1 MMTTKAYKHKLSK
14 YIIAVLAL
22 SSLTACDFEKVNTNE
37 FELLPEEG
45 MMDGITIGGPIT
57 AMEKCVFPV
66 GTQADGTL
74 VVNRYQTAYN
84 LAADCWS
91 GYFGQ
96 NNNWGGPN
104 NLNYFLKDGWVA
116 SSYTEAYST
125 VVPLWQD
132 LKGKTETKFPEAF
145 ALAQILKISAW
156 HKATDMFGPIPYKEA
171 GKGLITV
178 PYDSQEEVYK
188 AMFKELSDAV
198 DVLTRYADNGT
209 TSLLPKAD
217 AVYGGDV
224 RKWVVYANSLMLR
237 LAMRV
242 YYADAALSRQYAMQ
256 AINHPYGV
264 MKAKEDE
271 AKMEKGAGLVFKN
284 NFDDLI
290 NQYNE
295 CRMGSS
301 MLAYLGGYQDPR
313 LAKYFHTSSLSQ
325 AMTVGTMGKY
335 MAIPT
340 GHDVNSNETFKN
352 TSRPAISN
360 TTPTYW
366 MRASEVYFLL
376 SEAALHGFPVGQSA
390 EDLYKKGIEMSFEEN
405 GIPTSEVTA
414 YLQSGL
420 QPAAYNMSVANPSV
434 NVSVPAVTQATT
446 EWTGTDEEK
455 LEKIMIQKWIA
466 LFPNGQEAW
475 TEYRRTGYPKLHSAI
490 TNYSNGEVDSEIGI
504 RRMRYPTNRSTSAED
519 IANLES
525 ARQMLRGGQDKA
537 GTRLWWDNK
546 NH

>member
-1 MMTTKAYKHKLSK
+1 MKTKAYK
-14 YIIAVLAL
+14 YIVGVLAL
-22 SSLTACDFEKVNTNE
+22 SLFTACDFQKVNTNE

-45 MMDGITIGGPIT
+45 LMDGISIGGPIT
-57 AMEKCVFPV
+57 AMQKCVFPV
-66 GTQADGTL
+66 GTQADGTS
-74 VVNRYQTAYN
+74 VANRYQTAYN

-116 SSYTEAYST
+116 SSYTESYST

-132 LKGKTETKFPEAF
+132 LKGKTETQFPEVF

-188 AMFKELSDAV
+188 SMFKELSDAIE
-198 DVLTRYADNGT
+198 VLTKYADNGN
-209 TSLLPKAD
+209 SKLLPNAD
-217 AVYGGDV
+217 AVYAGDV
-224 RKWVVYANSLMLR
+224 HKWVVYANSLMLR

-242 YYADAALSRQYAMQ
+242 YYADAALSKKYALQ
-256 AINHPYGV
+256 AVNHSYGV
-264 MKAKEDE
+264 MKTKDDE
-271 AKMEKGAGLVFKN
+271 AKMERGASLEFKN
-284 NFDDLI
+284 NLDVLI

-313 LAKYFHTSSLSQ
+313 LPKYFNTSTVSQ
-325 AMTVGTMGKY
+325 AVTVGTYGKY
-335 MAIPT
+335 SGVPT
-340 GHDVNSNETFKN
+340 GHDVSSNDAFKDS
-352 TSRPAISN
+352 SRPAITS

-376 SEAALHGFPVGQSA
+376 AEAALHGFAVGGTA
-390 EDLYKKGIEMSFEEN
+390 ESLYEKGIEMSFEEN
-405 GIPTSEVTA
+405 GIASSEVA
-414 YLQSGL
+414 DYMSSGL
-420 QPAAYNMSVANPSV
+420 KPSAYSFHLTNPGV
-434 NVSVPAVTQATT
+434 NVDVPAVTEATT
-446 EWTGTDEEK
+446 AWSGTDEEK

-466 LFPNGQEAW
+466 LYPNGQEAW

-490 TNYSNGEVDSEIGI
+490 SNYSNGEVDSEVGI
-504 RRMRYPTNRSTSAED
+504 RRMRFPTNKSTSAED
-519 IANLES
+519 ITNLES
-525 ARQMLRGGQDKA
+525 ARKLLRGGLDKA

>member
-1 MMTTKAYKHKLSK
+1 MKTKAYK
-14 YIIAVLAL
+14 YIVGVLAL
-22 SSLTACDFEKVNTNE
+22 SLFTACDFQKVNTNE

-45 MMDGITIGGPIT
+45 LMDGISIGGPIT
-57 AMEKCVFPV
+57 AMQKCVFPV
-66 GTQADGTL
+66 GTQADGTS
-74 VVNRYQTAYN
+74 VANRYQTAYN

-116 SSYTEAYST
+116 SSYTESYST

-132 LKGKTETKFPEAF
+132 LKGKTETQFPEVF

-188 AMFKELSDAV
+188 SMFKELSDAIE
-198 DVLTRYADNGT
+198 VLTKYADNGN
-209 TSLLPKAD
+209 SKLLPNAD
-217 AVYGGDV
+217 AIYAGDV
-224 RKWVVYANSLMLR
+224 HKWVVYANSLMLR

-242 YYADAALSRQYAMQ
+242 YYADAALSKQYALQ
-256 AINHPYGV
+256 AVNHSYGV
-264 MKAKEDE
+264 MKSKDDE
-271 AKMEKGAGLVFKN
+271 AKMERGASLEFKN
-284 NFDDLI
+284 NLDVLI

-313 LAKYFHTSSLSQ
+313 LPKYFNTSTVSQ
-325 AMTVGTMGKY
+325 AVTVGTYGKY
-335 MAIPT
+335 SGVPT
-340 GHDVNSNETFKN
+340 GHDVSSNDAFKDS
-352 TSRPAISN
+352 SRPAITS

-376 SEAALHGFPVGQSA
+376 AEAALHGFAVGGTA
-390 EDLYKKGIEMSFEEN
+390 ESLYEKGIEMSFEEN
-405 GIPTSEVTA
+405 GIASSEVSD
-414 YLQSGL
+414 YISSGL
-420 QPAAYNMSVANPSV
+420 KPSAYSFHLTNPSV
-434 NVSVPAVTQATT
+434 NVDAPALTQATT

-466 LFPNGQEAW
+466 LYPNGQEAW
-475 TEYRRTGYPKLHSAI
+475 TEYRRTGYPKLHSTI
-490 TNYSNGEVDSEIGI
+490 TNYSNGEVDSEVGI
-504 RRMRYPTNRSTSAED
+504 RRMRFPTNKSTSAED

-525 ARQMLRGGQDKA
+525 ARKLLRGGLDKA

>member
-1 MMTTKAYKHKLSK
+1 MKTKAYK
-14 YIIAVLAL
+14 YIVGVLAL
-22 SSLTACDFEKVNTNE
+22 SLFTACDFQKVNTNE

-45 MMDGITIGGPIT
+45 LMDGISIGGPIT
-57 AMEKCVFPV
+57 AMQKCVFPV
-66 GTQADGTL
+66 GTQADGTS
-74 VVNRYQTAYN
+74 VANRYQTAYN

-116 SSYTEAYST
+116 SSYTESYST

-132 LKGKTETKFPEAF
+132 LKGKTETQFPEVF

-188 AMFKELSDAV
+188 SMFKELSDAIE
-198 DVLTRYADNGT
+198 VLTKYADNGN
-209 TSLLPKAD
+209 SKLLPNAD
-217 AVYGGDV
+217 AVYAGDV
-224 RKWVVYANSLMLR
+224 HKWVVYANSLMLR

-242 YYADAALSRQYAMQ
+242 YYADAALSKKYALQ
-256 AINHPYGV
+256 AVNHSYGV
-264 MKAKEDE
+264 MKTKDDE
-271 AKMEKGAGLVFKN
+271 AKMERGASLEFKN
-284 NFDDLI
+284 NLDVLI

-313 LAKYFHTSSLSQ
+313 LPKYFNTSTVSQ
-325 AMTVGTMGKY
+325 AVTVGTYGKY
-335 MAIPT
+335 SGVPT
-340 GHDVNSNETFKN
+340 GHDVSSNDAFRDS
-352 TSRPAISN
+352 SRPAITS

-376 SEAALHGFPVGQSA
+376 AEAALHGFAVGGTA
-390 EDLYKKGIEMSFEEN
+390 ESLYEKGIEMSFEEN
-405 GIPTSEVTA
+405 GIASSEVA
-414 YLQSGL
+414 DYMSSGL
-420 QPAAYNMSVANPSV
+420 KPSAYSFHLTNPGV
-434 NVSVPAVTQATT
+434 NVDVPAVTQATT

-466 LFPNGQEAW
+466 LYPNGQEAW
-475 TEYRRTGYPKLHSAI
+475 TEYRRTGYPKLHSVV
-490 TNYSNGEVDSEIGI
+490 TNYSNGEIDSEVGI
-504 RRMRYPTNRSTSAED
+504 RRMRFPTNKSTSAED

-525 ARQMLRGGQDKA
+525 ARKLLRGGLDKA

>member
-1 MMTTKAYKHKLSK
+1 MKTKAYK
-14 YIIAVLAL
+14 YIVGFLAL
-22 SSLTACDFEKVNTNE
+22 SLFTACDFQKVNTNE

-45 MMDGITIGGPIT
+45 LMDGISIGGPIT
-57 AMEKCVFPV
+57 AMQKCVFPV
-66 GTQADGTL
+66 GTQADGTS
-74 VVNRYQTAYN
+74 VANRYQTAYN

-116 SSYTEAYST
+116 SSYTESYST
-125 VVPLWQD
+125 IVPLWQD
-132 LKGKTETKFPEAF
+132 LKGKTETQFPEVF

-188 AMFKELSDAV
+188 AMFKELSDAIE
-198 DVLTRYADNGT
+198 VLTKYADNGN
-209 TSLLPKAD
+209 SKLLPNAD
-217 AVYGGDV
+217 AVYAGDV
-224 RKWVVYANSLMLR
+224 HKWVVYANSLMLR

-242 YYADAALSRQYAMQ
+242 YYADAALSKKYALQ
-256 AINHPYGV
+256 AVNHSYGV
-264 MKAKEDE
+264 MKTKDDE
-271 AKMEKGAGLVFKN
+271 AKMERGASLEFKN
-284 NFDDLI
+284 NLDVLI

-313 LAKYFHTSSLSQ
+313 LPKYFNTSTVSQ
-325 AMTVGTMGKY
+325 AVTVGTYGKY
-335 MAIPT
+335 SGVPT
-340 GHDVNSNETFKN
+340 GHDVSSNDAFRDS
-352 TSRPAISN
+352 SRPAITS

-376 SEAALHGFPVGQSA
+376 AEAALHGFAVGGTA
-390 EDLYKKGIEMSFEEN
+390 ESLYEKGIEMSFEEN
-405 GIPTSEVTA
+405 GIASSEVA
-414 YLQSGL
+414 DYMSSGL
-420 QPAAYNMSVANPSV
+420 KPSAYSFHLTNPGV
-434 NVSVPAVTQATT
+434 NVDVPAVTEATT
-446 EWTGTDEEK
+446 AWSGTDEEK

-466 LFPNGQEAW
+466 LYPNGQEAW
-475 TEYRRTGYPKLHSAI
+475 SEYRRTGYPKLHSVV
-490 TNYSNGEVDSEIGI
+490 TNYSNSEIDSEVGI
-504 RRMRYPTNRSTSAED
+504 RRMRFPTNKSTSAED

-525 ARQMLRGGQDKA
+525 ARKLLRGGLDKA

>member
-1 MMTTKAYKHKLSK
+1 MKTKAYK
-14 YIIAVLAL
+14 YIVGVLAL
-22 SSLTACDFEKVNTNE
+22 SLFTACDFQKVNTNE

-45 MMDGITIGGPIT
+45 LMDGISIGGPIT
-57 AMEKCVFPV
+57 AMQKCVFPV
-66 GTQADGTL
+66 GTQADGTS
-74 VVNRYQTAYN
+74 VANRYQTAYN

-116 SSYTEAYST
+116 SSYTESYST

-132 LKGKTETKFPEAF
+132 LKGKTETQFPEVF

-188 AMFKELSDAV
+188 AMFKELSDAIE
-198 DVLTRYADNGT
+198 VLTKYADNGN
-209 TSLLPKAD
+209 SKLLPNAD
-217 AVYGGDV
+217 AVYAGDV
-224 RKWVVYANSLMLR
+224 HKWVVYANSLMLR

-242 YYADAALSRQYAMQ
+242 YYADAALSKKYALQ
-256 AINHPYGV
+256 AVNHSYGV
-264 MKAKEDE
+264 MKTKDDE
-271 AKMEKGAGLVFKN
+271 AKMERGASLEFKN
-284 NFDDLI
+284 NLDVLI

-313 LAKYFHTSSLSQ
+313 LPKYFNTSTVSQ
-325 AMTVGTMGKY
+325 AVTVGTYGKY
-335 MAIPT
+335 SGVPT
-340 GHDVNSNETFKN
+340 GHDVSSNDAFKDS
-352 TSRPAISN
+352 SRPAITS

-376 SEAALHGFPVGQSA
+376 AEAALHGFAVGGTA
-390 EDLYKKGIEMSFEEN
+390 ESLYEKGIEMSFEEN
-405 GIPTSEVTA
+405 GIASSEVVD
-414 YLQSGL
+414 YMSSGL
-420 QPAAYNMSVANPSV
+420 KPSAYSFHLTNPSV
-434 NVSVPAVTQATT
+434 NVDVPAVTEATT
-446 EWTGTDEEK
+446 AWGGTDEEK

-466 LFPNGQEAW
+466 LYPNGQEAW
-475 TEYRRTGYPKLHSAI
+475 SEYRRTGYPKLHSVI
-490 TNYSNGEVDSEIGI
+490 TNYSNGEIDSEVGI
-504 RRMRYPTNRSTSAED
+504 RRMRFPTNKSTSAED

-525 ARQMLRGGQDKA
+525 ARKLLRGGLDKA

>member
-1 MMTTKAYKHKLSK
+1 MKTKAYKYIVGVLTLS
-14 YIIAVLAL
+14 LF
-22 SSLTACDFEKVNTNE
+22 TACDFQKVNTNE

-45 MMDGITIGGPIT
+45 LMDGISIGGPIT
-57 AMEKCVFPV
+57 AMQKCVFPV
-66 GTQADGTL
+66 GTQADGTS
-74 VVNRYQTAYN
+74 VANRYQTAYN

-116 SSYTEAYST
+116 SSYTESYST

-132 LKGKTETKFPEAF
+132 LKGKTETQFPEVF

-188 AMFKELSDAV
+188 SMFKELSDAIE
-198 DVLTRYADNGT
+198 VLTKYADNGN
-209 TSLLPKAD
+209 SKLLPNAD
-217 AVYGGDV
+217 AVYAGDV
-224 RKWVVYANSLMLR
+224 HKWVVYANSLMLR

-242 YYADAALSRQYAMQ
+242 YYADAALSKKYALQ
-256 AINHPYGV
+256 AVNHSYGV
-264 MKAKEDE
+264 MKSKDDE
-271 AKMEKGAGLVFKN
+271 AKMERGASLEFKN
-284 NFDDLI
+284 NLDVLI

-313 LAKYFHTSSLSQ
+313 LPKYFNTSTVSQ
-325 AMTVGTMGKY
+325 AVTVGTYGKY
-335 MAIPT
+335 SGVPT
-340 GHDVNSNETFKN
+340 GHDVSSNDAFRDS
-352 TSRPAISN
+352 SRPAITS

-376 SEAALHGFPVGQSA
+376 AEAALHGFAVGGTA
-390 EDLYKKGIEMSFEEN
+390 ESLYEKGIEMSFEEN
-405 GIPTSEVTA
+405 GIASSEVA
-414 YLQSGL
+414 DYMSSGL
-420 QPAAYNMSVANPSV
+420 KPSAYSFHLTNPGV
-434 NVSVPAVTQATT
+434 NVDVPAVTEATT
-446 EWTGTDEEK
+446 AWSGTDEEK

-466 LFPNGQEAW
+466 LYPNGQEAW
-475 TEYRRTGYPKLHSAI
+475 TEYRRTGYPKLHSVV
-490 TNYSNGEVDSEIGI
+490 TNYSNGEIDSEVGI
-504 RRMRYPTNRSTSAED
+504 RRMRFPTNKSTSAED

-525 ARQMLRGGQDKA
+525 ARKLLRGGLDKA

>member
-1 MMTTKAYKHKLSK
+1 MKTKAYK
-14 YIIAVLAL
+14 YIVGVLAL
-22 SSLTACDFEKVNTNE
+22 SLFTACDFQKVNTNE

-45 MMDGITIGGPIT
+45 LMDGISIGGPIT
-57 AMEKCVFPV
+57 AMQKCVFPV
-66 GTQADGTL
+66 GTQADGTS
-74 VVNRYQTAYN
+74 VANRYQTAYN

-116 SSYTEAYST
+116 SSYTESYST

-132 LKGKTETKFPEAF
+132 LKGKTETQFPEVF

-188 AMFKELSDAV
+188 AMFKELSDAIE
-198 DVLTRYADNGT
+198 VLTKYADNGN
-209 TSLLPKAD
+209 SKLLPNAD
-217 AVYGGDV
+217 AVYAGDV
-224 RKWVVYANSLMLR
+224 HKWVVYANSLMLR

-242 YYADAALSRQYAMQ
+242 YYADAALSKKYALQ
-256 AINHPYGV
+256 AVNHSYGV
-264 MKAKEDE
+264 MKTKDDE
-271 AKMEKGAGLVFKN
+271 SKMERGASLEFKN
-284 NFDDLI
+284 NLDVLI

-313 LAKYFHTSSLSQ
+313 LPKYFNTSTVSQ
-325 AMTVGTMGKY
+325 AVTVGTYGKY
-335 MAIPT
+335 SGVPT
-340 GHDVNSNETFKN
+340 GHDVSSNDAFRDS
-352 TSRPAISN
+352 SRPAITS

-376 SEAALHGFPVGQSA
+376 AEAALHGFAVGGTA
-390 EDLYKKGIEMSFEEN
+390 ESLYEKGIEMSFEEN
-405 GIPTSEVTA
+405 GIASSEVA
-414 YLQSGL
+414 DYMSSGL
-420 QPAAYNMSVANPSV
+420 KPSAYSFHLTNPGV
-434 NVSVPAVTQATT
+434 NVDVPAVTEATT
-446 EWTGTDEEK
+446 AWSGTDEEK

-466 LFPNGQEAW
+466 LYPNGQEAW
-475 TEYRRTGYPKLHSAI
+475 TEYRRTGYPKLHSVV
-490 TNYSNGEVDSEIGI
+490 TNYSNGEVDSEVGI
-504 RRMRYPTNRSTSAED
+504 RRMRFPTNKSTSAED

-525 ARQMLRGGQDKA
+525 ARKLLRGGLDKA

>member
-1 MMTTKAYKHKLSK
+1 MKTKAYK
-14 YIIAVLAL
+14 YIVGVLAL
-22 SSLTACDFEKVNTNE
+22 SLFTACDFQKVNTNE

-45 MMDGITIGGPIT
+45 LMDGISIGGPIT
-57 AMEKCVFPV
+57 AMQKCVFPV
-66 GTQADGTL
+66 GTQADGTS
-74 VVNRYQTAYN
+74 VANRYQTAYN

-116 SSYTEAYST
+116 SSYTESYST

-132 LKGKTETKFPEAF
+132 LKGKTETQFPEVF

-188 AMFKELSDAV
+188 AMFKELSDAIE
-198 DVLTRYADNGT
+198 VLTKYADNGN
-209 TSLLPKAD
+209 SKLLPNAD
-217 AVYGGDV
+217 AVYAGDV
-224 RKWVVYANSLMLR
+224 HKWVVYANSLMLR

-242 YYADAALSRQYAMQ
+242 YYADAALSKKYALQ
-256 AINHPYGV
+256 AVNHSYGV
-264 MKAKEDE
+264 MKTKDDE
-271 AKMEKGAGLVFKN
+271 AKMERGASLEFKN
-284 NFDDLI
+284 NLDVLI

-313 LAKYFHTSSLSQ
+313 LPKYFNTSTVSQ
-325 AMTVGTMGKY
+325 AVTVGTYGKY
-335 MAIPT
+335 SGVPT
-340 GHDVNSNETFKN
+340 GHDVSSNDAFKDS
-352 TSRPAISN
+352 SRPAITS

-376 SEAALHGFPVGQSA
+376 AEAALHGFAVGGTA
-390 EDLYKKGIEMSFEEN
+390 ESLYEKGIEMSFEEN
-405 GIPTSEVTA
+405 GIASSEVA
-414 YLQSGL
+414 DYMSSGL
-420 QPAAYNMSVANPSV
+420 KPSAYSFHLTNPGV
-434 NVSVPAVTQATT
+434 NVDVPAVTEATT
-446 EWTGTDEEK
+446 AWSGTDEEK

-466 LFPNGQEAW
+466 LYPNGQEAW
-475 TEYRRTGYPKLHSAI
+475 SEYRRTGYPKLHSTI
-490 TNYSNGEVDSEIGI
+490 TNYSNGEVDSEEGI
-504 RRMRYPTNRSTSAED
+504 RRMRFPTNKSTSAED

-525 ARQMLRGGQDKA
+525 ARKLLRGGLDKA

>member
-1 MMTTKAYKHKLSK
+1 MKTKAYK
-14 YIIAVLAL
+14 YIVGVLAL
-22 SSLTACDFEKVNTNE
+22 SLFTACDFQKVNTNE

-45 MMDGITIGGPIT
+45 LMDGISIGGPIT
-57 AMEKCVFPV
+57 AMQKCVFPV
-66 GTQADGTL
+66 GTQADGTS
-74 VVNRYQTAYN
+74 VANRYQTAYN

-116 SSYTEAYST
+116 SSYTESYST

-132 LKGKTETKFPEAF
+132 LKGKTETQFPEVF

-188 AMFKELSDAV
+188 AMFKELSDAIE
-198 DVLTRYADNGT
+198 VLTKYADNGN
-209 TSLLPKAD
+209 SKLLPNAD
-217 AVYGGDV
+217 AVYAGDV
-224 RKWVVYANSLMLR
+224 HKWVVYANSLMLR

-242 YYADAALSRQYAMQ
+242 YYADAALSKKYALQ
-256 AINHPYGV
+256 AVNHSYGV
-264 MKAKEDE
+264 MKTKDDE
-271 AKMEKGAGLVFKN
+271 AKMERGASLEFKN
-284 NFDDLI
+284 NLDVLI

-313 LAKYFHTSSLSQ
+313 LPKYFNTSTVSQ
-325 AMTVGTMGKY
+325 AVTVGTYGKY
-335 MAIPT
+335 SGVPT
-340 GHDVNSNETFKN
+340 GHDVSSNDAFKDS
-352 TSRPAISN
+352 SRPAITS

-376 SEAALHGFPVGQSA
+376 AESALHGFAVGGTA
-390 EDLYKKGIEMSFEEN
+390 ESLYEKGIEMSFEEN
-405 GIPTSEVTA
+405 GIASSEVA
-414 YLQSGL
+414 DYMSSGL
-420 QPAAYNMSVANPSV
+420 KPSAYSFHLTNPGV
-434 NVSVPAVTQATT
+434 NVDVPAVTEATT
-446 EWTGTDEEK
+446 AWSGTDEEK

-466 LFPNGQEAW
+466 LYPNGQEAW
-475 TEYRRTGYPKLHSAI
+475 TEYRRTGYPKLHSVV
-490 TNYSNGEVDSEIGI
+490 TNYSNGEIDSEVGI
-504 RRMRYPTNRSTSAED
+504 RRMRFPTNKSTSAED

-525 ARQMLRGGQDKA
+525 ARKLLRGGLDKA

>member
-1 MMTTKAYKHKLSK
+1 MKTKAYK
-14 YIIAVLAL
+14 YIVGVLAL
-22 SSLTACDFEKVNTNE
+22 SLFTACDFQKVNTNE

-45 MMDGITIGGPIT
+45 LMDGISIGGPIT
-57 AMEKCVFPV
+57 AMQKCVFPV
-66 GTQADGTL
+66 GTQADGTS
-74 VVNRYQTAYN
+74 VANRYQTAYN

-116 SSYTEAYST
+116 SSYTESYST

-132 LKGKTETKFPEAF
+132 LKGKTETQFPEVF

-188 AMFKELSDAV
+188 SMFKELSDAIE
-198 DVLTRYADNGT
+198 VLTKYADNGN
-209 TSLLPKAD
+209 SKLLPNAD
-217 AVYGGDV
+217 AVYAGDV
-224 RKWVVYANSLMLR
+224 HKWVVYANSLMLR

-242 YYADAALSRQYAMQ
+242 YYADAALSKKYALQ
-256 AINHPYGV
+256 AVNHSYGV
-264 MKAKEDE
+264 MKTKDDE
-271 AKMEKGAGLVFKN
+271 AKMERGASLEFKN
-284 NFDDLI
+284 NLDVLI

-313 LAKYFHTSSLSQ
+313 LPKYFNTSTVSQ
-325 AMTVGTMGKY
+325 AVTVGTYGKY
-335 MAIPT
+335 SGVPT
-340 GHDVNSNETFKN
+340 GHDVSSNDAFKDS
-352 TSRPAISN
+352 SRPAITS

-376 SEAALHGFPVGQSA
+376 AEAALHGFAVGGTA
-390 EDLYKKGIEMSFEEN
+390 ESLYEKGIEMSFEEN
-405 GIPTSEVTA
+405 GIASSEVVD
-414 YLQSGL
+414 YMLSGL
-420 QPAAYNMSVANPSV
+420 KPSAYSFHLTNPSV
-434 NVSVPAVTQATT
+434 NVDVPAVTEATT
-446 EWTGTDEEK
+446 AWSGTDEEK

-466 LFPNGQEAW
+466 LYPNGQEAW
-475 TEYRRTGYPKLHSAI
+475 SEYRRTGYPKLHSVI
-490 TNYSNGEVDSEIGI
+490 TNYSNGEIDSEVGI
-504 RRMRYPTNRSTSAED
+504 RRMRFPTNKSTSAED

-525 ARQMLRGGQDKA
+525 ARKLLRGGLDKA

>member
-1 MMTTKAYKHKLSK
+1 MKTKAYKYIVGVLVLS
-14 YIIAVLAL
+14 LF
-22 SSLTACDFEKVNTNE
+22 TACDFQKVNTNE

-45 MMDGITIGGPIT
+45 LMDGISIGGPIT
-57 AMEKCVFPV
+57 AMQKCVFPV
-66 GTQADGTL
+66 GTQADGTS
-74 VVNRYQTAYN
+74 VANRYQTAYN

-116 SSYTEAYST
+116 SSYTESYST

-132 LKGKTETKFPEAF
+132 LKGKTETQFPEVF

-188 AMFKELSDAV
+188 SMFKELSDAIE
-198 DVLTRYADNGT
+198 VLTKYADNGN
-209 TSLLPKAD
+209 SKLLPNAD
-217 AVYGGDV
+217 AVYAGDV
-224 RKWVVYANSLMLR
+224 HKWVVYANSLMLR

-242 YYADAALSRQYAMQ
+242 YYADAALSKKYALQ
-256 AINHPYGV
+256 AVNHSYGV
-264 MKAKEDE
+264 MKTKDDE
-271 AKMEKGAGLVFKN
+271 AKMERGASLEFKN
-284 NFDDLI
+284 NLDVLI

-313 LAKYFHTSSLSQ
+313 LPKYFNTSTVSQ
-325 AMTVGTMGKY
+325 AVTVGTYGKY
-335 MAIPT
+335 SGVPT
-340 GHDVNSNETFKN
+340 GHDVSSNDAFRDS
-352 TSRPAISN
+352 SRPAITS

-376 SEAALHGFPVGQSA
+376 AEAALHGFAVGGTA
-390 EDLYKKGIEMSFEEN
+390 ESLYEKGIDMSFEEN
-405 GIPTSEVTA
+405 GIASSEVA
-414 YLQSGL
+414 DYMSSGL
-420 QPAAYNMSVANPSV
+420 KPSAYSFHLTNPGV
-434 NVSVPAVTQATT
+434 NVDVPAVTEATT
-446 EWTGTDEEK
+446 AWSGTDEEK

-466 LFPNGQEAW
+466 LYPNGQEAW
-475 TEYRRTGYPKLHSAI
+475 TEYRRTGYPKLHSVV
-490 TNYSNGEVDSEIGI
+490 TNYSNGEIDSEVGI
-504 RRMRYPTNRSTSAED
+504 RRMRFPTNKSTSAED

-525 ARQMLRGGQDKA
+525 ARKLLRGGLDKA

>member
-1 MMTTKAYKHKLSK
+1 MKTKAYK
-14 YIIAVLAL
+14 YIVGVLAL
-22 SSLTACDFEKVNTNE
+22 SLFTACDFQKVNTNE

-45 MMDGITIGGPIT
+45 LMDGISIGGPIT
-57 AMEKCVFPV
+57 AMQKCVFPV
-66 GTQADGTL
+66 GTQADGTS
-74 VVNRYQTAYN
+74 VANRYQTAYN

-116 SSYTEAYST
+116 SSYTESYST

-132 LKGKTETKFPEAF
+132 LKGKTETQFPEVF

-188 AMFKELSDAV
+188 SMFKELSDAIE
-198 DVLTRYADNGT
+198 VLTKYADNGN
-209 TSLLPKAD
+209 SKLLPNAD
-217 AVYGGDV
+217 AVYAGDV
-224 RKWVVYANSLMLR
+224 HKWVVYANSLMLR

-242 YYADAALSRQYAMQ
+242 YYADAALSKKYALQ
-256 AINHPYGV
+256 AVNHSYGV
-264 MKAKEDE
+264 MKTKDDE
-271 AKMEKGAGLVFKN
+271 AKMERGASLEFKN
-284 NFDDLI
+284 NLDVLI

-313 LAKYFHTSSLSQ
+313 LPKYFNTSTVSQ
-325 AMTVGTMGKY
+325 AVTVGTYGKY
-335 MAIPT
+335 SGVPT
-340 GHDVNSNETFKN
+340 GHDVSSNDAFRDS
-352 TSRPAISN
+352 SRPAITS

-376 SEAALHGFPVGQSA
+376 AEAALHGFAVGGTA
-390 EDLYKKGIEMSFEEN
+390 ESLYEKGIEMSFEEN
-405 GIPTSEVTA
+405 GIASSEVA
-414 YLQSGL
+414 DYMSSGL
-420 QPAAYNMSVANPSV
+420 KPSAYSFHLTNPGV
-434 NVSVPAVTQATT
+434 NVDVPAVTEATT
-446 EWTGTDEEK
+446 AWSGTDEEK

-466 LFPNGQEAW
+466 LYPNGQEAW
-475 TEYRRTGYPKLHSAI
+475 TEYRSTGYPKLHSVV
-490 TNYSNGEVDSEIGI
+490 TNYSNGEIDSEVGI
-504 RRMRYPTNRSTSAED
+504 RRMRFPTNKSTSAED

-525 ARQMLRGGQDKA
+525 ARKLLRGGLDKA

>member
-1 MMTTKAYKHKLSK
+1 MKTKAYK
-14 YIIAVLAL
+14 YIVGFLAL
-22 SSLTACDFEKVNTNE
+22 SLFTACDFQKVNTNE

-45 MMDGITIGGPIT
+45 LMDGISIGGPIT
-57 AMEKCVFPV
+57 AMQKCVFPV
-66 GTQADGTL
+66 GTQADGTS
-74 VVNRYQTAYN
+74 VANRYQTAYN

-116 SSYTEAYST
+116 SSYTESYST

-132 LKGKTETKFPEAF
+132 LKGKTETQFPEVF

-188 AMFKELSDAV
+188 SMFKELSDAIE
-198 DVLTRYADNGT
+198 VLTKYADNGN
-209 TSLLPKAD
+209 SKLLPNAD
-217 AVYGGDV
+217 AVYAGDV
-224 RKWVVYANSLMLR
+224 HKWVVYANSLMLR

-242 YYADAALSRQYAMQ
+242 YYADAALSKKYALQ
-256 AINHPYGV
+256 AVNHSYGV
-264 MKAKEDE
+264 MKTKDDE
-271 AKMEKGAGLVFKN
+271 AKMERGASLEFKN
-284 NFDDLI
+284 NLDVLI

-313 LAKYFHTSSLSQ
+313 LPKYFNTSTVSQ
-325 AMTVGTMGKY
+325 AVTVGTYGKY
-335 MAIPT
+335 SGVPT
-340 GHDVNSNETFKN
+340 GHDVSSNDAFKDS
-352 TSRPAISN
+352 SRPAITS

-376 SEAALHGFPVGQSA
+376 AEAALHGFAVGGTA
-390 EDLYKKGIEMSFEEN
+390 ESLYEKGIEMSFEEN
-405 GIPTSEVTA
+405 GIASSEVA
-414 YLQSGL
+414 DYMASGL
-420 QPAAYNMSVANPSV
+420 KPSAYSFHLTNPGV
-434 NVSVPAVTQATT
+434 NVDVPAVTEATT
-446 EWTGTDEEK
+446 AWSGTDEEK

-466 LFPNGQEAW
+466 LYPNGQEAW
-475 TEYRRTGYPKLHSAI
+475 TEYRRTGYPKLHSVV
-490 TNYSNGEVDSEIGI
+490 TNYSNGEVDSEVGI
-504 RRMRYPTNRSTSAED
+504 RRMRFPTNKSTSAED

-525 ARQMLRGGQDKA
+525 ARKLLRGGLDKA

>member
-1 MMTTKAYKHKLSK
+1 MKTKAYK
-14 YIIAVLAL
+14 YIVGVLAL
-22 SSLTACDFEKVNTNE
+22 SLFTACDFQKVNTNE

-45 MMDGITIGGPIT
+45 LMDGISIGGPIT
-57 AMEKCVFPV
+57 AMQKCVFPV
-66 GTQADGTL
+66 GTQADGTS
-74 VVNRYQTAYN
+74 VANRYQTAYN

-116 SSYTEAYST
+116 SSYTESYST

-132 LKGKTETKFPEAF
+132 LKGKTETQFPEVF

-188 AMFKELSDAV
+188 SMFKELSDAIE
-198 DVLTRYADNGT
+198 VLTKYADNGN
-209 TSLLPKAD
+209 SKLLPNAD
-217 AVYGGDV
+217 AVYAGDV
-224 RKWVVYANSLMLR
+224 HKWVVYANSLMLR

-242 YYADAALSRQYAMQ
+242 YYADAALSKKYALQ
-256 AINHPYGV
+256 AINHSYGV
-264 MKAKEDE
+264 MKTKDDE
-271 AKMEKGAGLVFKN
+271 AKMERGASLEFKN
-284 NFDDLI
+284 NLDVLI

-313 LAKYFHTSSLSQ
+313 LPKYFNTSTVSQ
-325 AMTVGTMGKY
+325 AVTVGTYGKY
-335 MAIPT
+335 SGVPT
-340 GHDVNSNETFKN
+340 GHDVSSNDAFRDS
-352 TSRPAISN
+352 SRPAITS

-376 SEAALHGFPVGQSA
+376 AEAALHGFAVGGTA
-390 EDLYKKGIEMSFEEN
+390 ESLYEKGIEMSFEEN
-405 GIPTSEVTA
+405 GIASSEVA
-414 YLQSGL
+414 DYMSSGL
-420 QPAAYNMSVANPSV
+420 KPSAYSFHLTNPGV
-434 NVSVPAVTQATT
+434 NVDVPAVTQATT

-466 LFPNGQEAW
+466 LYPNGQEAW
-475 TEYRRTGYPKLHSAI
+475 TEYRRTGYPKLHSVV
-490 TNYSNGEVDSEIGI
+490 TNYSNGEIDSEVGI
-504 RRMRYPTNRSTSAED
+504 RRMRFPTNKSTSAED

-525 ARQMLRGGQDKA
+525 ARKLLRGGLDKA

>member
-1 MMTTKAYKHKLSK
+1 MKTKAYK
-14 YIIAVLAL
+14 YIVGFLAL
-22 SSLTACDFEKVNTNE
+22 SLFTACDFQKVNTNE

-45 MMDGITIGGPIT
+45 LMDGISIGGPIT
-57 AMEKCVFPV
+57 AMQKCVFPV
-66 GTQADGTL
+66 GTQADGTS
-74 VVNRYQTAYN
+74 VANRYQTAYN

-116 SSYTEAYST
+116 SSYTESYST

-132 LKGKTETKFPEAF
+132 LKGKTETQFPEVF

-178 PYDSQEEVYK
+178 PYDSQKEVYK
-188 AMFKELSDAV
+188 AMFKELSDAIE
-198 DVLTRYADNGT
+198 VLTKYADNGN
-209 TSLLPKAD
+209 SKLLPNAD
-217 AVYGGDV
+217 AVYAGDV
-224 RKWVVYANSLMLR
+224 HKWVVYANSLMLR

-242 YYADAALSRQYAMQ
+242 YYADAALSKKYALQ
-256 AINHPYGV
+256 AVNHSYGV
-264 MKAKEDE
+264 MKTKDDE
-271 AKMEKGAGLVFKN
+271 AKMERGASLEFKN
-284 NFDDLI
+284 NLDVLI

-313 LAKYFHTSSLSQ
+313 LPKYFNTSTVSQ
-325 AMTVGTMGKY
+325 AVTVGTYGKY
-335 MAIPT
+335 SGVPT
-340 GHDVNSNETFKN
+340 GHDVSSNDAFKDS
-352 TSRPAISN
+352 SRPAITS

-376 SEAALHGFPVGQSA
+376 AEAALHGFAVGGTA
-390 EDLYKKGIEMSFEEN
+390 ESLYEKGIEMSFEEN
-405 GIPTSEVTA
+405 GIASSEVA
-414 YLQSGL
+414 DYMSSGL
-420 QPAAYNMSVANPSV
+420 KPSAYSFHLTNPGV
-434 NVSVPAVTQATT
+434 NVDVPAVTQATT
-446 EWTGTDEEK
+446 EWSGTDEEK

-466 LFPNGQEAW
+466 LYPNGQEAW
-475 TEYRRTGYPKLHSAI
+475 SEYRRTGYPKLHSTI
-490 TNYSNGEVDSEIGI
+490 TNYSNGEVDSEVGI
-504 RRMRYPTNRSTSAED
+504 RRMRFPTNKSTSAED

-525 ARQMLRGGQDKA
+525 ARKLLRGGLDKA

>member
-1 MMTTKAYKHKLSK
+1 MKTKAYK
-14 YIIAVLAL
+14 YIVGVLAL
-22 SSLTACDFEKVNTNE
+22 SLFTACDFQKVNTNE

-45 MMDGITIGGPIT
+45 LMDGISIGGPIT
-57 AMEKCVFPV
+57 AMQKCVFPV
-66 GTQADGTL
+66 GTQADGTS
-74 VVNRYQTAYN
+74 VANRYQTAYN

-116 SSYTEAYST
+116 SSYTESYST

-132 LKGKTETKFPEAF
+132 LKGKTETQFPEVF

-188 AMFKELSDAV
+188 AMFKELSDAIE
-198 DVLTRYADNGT
+198 VLTKYADNGN
-209 TSLLPKAD
+209 SKLLPNAD
-217 AVYGGDV
+217 AVYAGDV
-224 RKWVVYANSLMLR
+224 HKWVVYANSLMLR

-242 YYADAALSRQYAMQ
+242 YYADAALSKKYALQ
-256 AINHPYGV
+256 AVNHSYGV
-264 MKAKEDE
+264 MKTKDDE
-271 AKMEKGAGLVFKN
+271 AKMERGASLEFKN
-284 NFDDLI
+284 NLDVLI

-313 LAKYFHTSSLSQ
+313 LPKYFNTSTVSQ
-325 AMTVGTMGKY
+325 AVTVGTYGKY
-335 MAIPT
+335 SGVPT
-340 GHDVNSNETFKN
+340 GHDVSSNDAFKDS
-352 TSRPAISN
+352 SRPAITS

-376 SEAALHGFPVGQSA
+376 AEAALHGFAVGGTA
-390 EDLYKKGIEMSFEEN
+390 ESLYEKGIEMSFEEN
-405 GIPTSEVTA
+405 GIASSEVA
-414 YLQSGL
+414 DYMSSGL
-420 QPAAYNMSVANPSV
+420 KPSAYSFHLTNPGV
-434 NVSVPAVTQATT
+434 NVDVPAVTEATT
-446 EWTGTDEEK
+446 AWSGSDEEK

-466 LFPNGQEAW
+466 LYPNGQEAW
-475 TEYRRTGYPKLHSAI
+475 TEYRRTGYPKLHSVV
-490 TNYSNGEVDSEIGI
+490 TNYSNGEIDSEVGI
-504 RRMRYPTNRSTSAED
+504 RRMRFPTNKSTSAED

-525 ARQMLRGGQDKA
+525 ARKLLRGGLDKA

>member
-1 MMTTKAYKHKLSK
+1 MKTKAYK
-14 YIIAVLAL
+14 YIVGVLAL
-22 SSLTACDFEKVNTNE
+22 SLFTACDFQKVNTNE

-45 MMDGITIGGPIT
+45 LMDGISIGGPIT
-57 AMEKCVFPV
+57 AMQKCVFPV
-66 GTQADGTL
+66 GTQADGTS
-74 VVNRYQTAYN
+74 VANRYQTAYN

-116 SSYTEAYST
+116 SSYTESYST

-132 LKGKTETKFPEAF
+132 LKGKTETQFPEVF

-188 AMFKELSDAV
+188 SMFKELSDAIE
-198 DVLTRYADNGT
+198 VLTKYADNGN
-209 TSLLPKAD
+209 SKLLPNAD
-217 AVYGGDV
+217 AVYAGDV
-224 RKWVVYANSLMLR
+224 HKWVVYANSLMLR

-242 YYADAALSRQYAMQ
+242 YYADAALSKKYALQ
-256 AINHPYGV
+256 AVNHSYGV
-264 MKAKEDE
+264 MKTKDDE
-271 AKMEKGAGLVFKN
+271 AKMERGASLEFKN
-284 NFDDLI
+284 NLDVLI

-313 LAKYFHTSSLSQ
+313 LPKFFNTSTVSQ
-325 AMTVGTMGKY
+325 AVTVGTYGKY
-335 MAIPT
+335 SGVPT
-340 GHDVNSNETFKN
+340 GHDVSSNDAFRDS
-352 TSRPAISN
+352 SRPAITS

-376 SEAALHGFPVGQSA
+376 AEAALHGFAVGGTA
-390 EDLYKKGIEMSFEEN
+390 ESLYEKGIEMSFEEN
-405 GIPTSEVTA
+405 GIASSEVA
-414 YLQSGL
+414 DYMSSGL
-420 QPAAYNMSVANPSV
+420 KPSAYSFHLTNPGV
-434 NVSVPAVTQATT
+434 NVDVPAVTEATT
-446 EWTGTDEEK
+446 AWSGTDEEK

-466 LFPNGQEAW
+466 LYPNGQEAW
-475 TEYRRTGYPKLHSAI
+475 TEYRRTGYPKLHSVV
-490 TNYSNGEVDSEIGI
+490 TNYSNGEVDSEVGI
-504 RRMRYPTNRSTSAED
+504 RRMRFPTNKSTSAED

-525 ARQMLRGGQDKA
+525 ARKLLRGGLDKA

>member
-1 MMTTKAYKHKLSK
+1 MKMKTKTYK
-14 YIIAVLAL
+14 YIVGVLVL
-22 SSLTACDFEKVNTNE
+22 SLFTACDFQKVNTNE

-45 MMDGITIGGPIT
+45 LMDGISIGGPIT
-57 AMEKCVFPV
+57 AMQKCVFPV
-66 GTQADGTL
+66 GTQADGTS
-74 VVNRYQTAYN
+74 VANRYQTAYN

-116 SSYTEAYST
+116 SSYTESYST

-132 LKGKTETKFPEAF
+132 LKDKTETQFPEVF

-188 AMFKELSDAV
+188 SMFKELSDAIE
-198 DVLTRYADNGT
+198 VLTKYADNGN
-209 TSLLPKAD
+209 SKLLPNAD
-217 AVYGGDV
+217 AVYAGDV
-224 RKWVVYANSLMLR
+224 HKWVVYANSLMLR

-242 YYADAALSRQYAMQ
+242 YYADAALSKKYALQ
-256 AINHPYGV
+256 AVNHSYGV
-264 MKAKEDE
+264 MKTKDDE
-271 AKMEKGAGLVFKN
+271 AKMERGASLEFKN
-284 NFDDLI
+284 NLDVLI

-313 LAKYFHTSSLSQ
+313 LPKYFNTSTVSQ
-325 AMTVGTMGKY
+325 AVTVGTYGKY
-335 MAIPT
+335 SGVPT
-340 GHDVNSNETFKN
+340 GHDVSSNDAFRDS
-352 TSRPAISN
+352 SRPAITS

-376 SEAALHGFPVGQSA
+376 AEAALHGFAVGGTA
-390 EDLYKKGIEMSFEEN
+390 ESLYEKGIEMSFEEN
-405 GIPTSEVTA
+405 GIASSEVA
-414 YLQSGL
+414 DYMSSGL
-420 QPAAYNMSVANPSV
+420 KPSAYSFHLTNPGV
-434 NVSVPAVTQATT
+434 NVDVPAVTEATT
-446 EWTGTDEEK
+446 AWSGTDEEK

-466 LFPNGQEAW
+466 LYPNGQEAW
-475 TEYRRTGYPKLHSAI
+475 SEYRRTGYPKLHSVV
-490 TNYSNGEVDSEIGI
+490 TNYSNGEVDSEVGI
-504 RRMRYPTNRSTSAED
+504 RRMRFPTNKSTSAED

-525 ARQMLRGGQDKA
+525 ARKLLRGGLDKA

>member
-1 MMTTKAYKHKLSK
+1 MKTKAYK
-14 YIIAVLAL
+14 YIVGVLAL
-22 SSLTACDFEKVNTNE
+22 SLFTACDFQKVNTNE

-45 MMDGITIGGPIT
+45 LMDGISIGGPIT
-57 AMEKCVFPV
+57 ALQKCVFPV
-66 GTQADGTL
+66 GTQADGTS
-74 VVNRYQTAYN
+74 VANRYQTAYN

-116 SSYTEAYST
+116 SSYTESYST

-132 LKGKTETKFPEAF
+132 LKGKTETQFPEVF

-188 AMFKELSDAV
+188 SMFKELSDAIE
-198 DVLTRYADNGT
+198 VLTKYADNGN
-209 TSLLPKAD
+209 SKLLPNAD
-217 AVYGGDV
+217 AIYAGDV
-224 RKWVVYANSLMLR
+224 HKWVVYANSLMLR

-242 YYADAALSRQYAMQ
+242 YYADAALSKQYALQ
-256 AINHPYGV
+256 AVNHSYGV
-264 MKAKEDE
+264 MKTKDDE
-271 AKMEKGAGLVFKN
+271 AKMERGASLEFKN
-284 NFDDLI
+284 NLDVLI

-313 LAKYFHTSSLSQ
+313 LPKYFNTSTVSQ
-325 AMTVGTMGKY
+325 AVTVGTYGKY
-335 MAIPT
+335 SGVPT
-340 GHDVNSNETFKN
+340 GHDVSSNDAFKDS
-352 TSRPAISN
+352 SRPAITS

-376 SEAALHGFPVGQSA
+376 AEAALHGLAVGGTA
-390 EDLYKKGIEMSFEEN
+390 ESLYEKGIEMSFEEN
-405 GIPTSEVTA
+405 GIASSEVA
-414 YLQSGL
+414 DYMSSGL
-420 QPAAYNMSVANPSV
+420 KPSAYSFHLTNPSV
-434 NVSVPAVTQATT
+434 NVDAPALTQATT

-466 LFPNGQEAW
+466 LYPNGQEAW
-475 TEYRRTGYPKLHSAI
+475 TEYRRTGYPKLHSTI
-490 TNYSNGEVDSEIGI
+490 TNYSNGEVDSEVGI
-504 RRMRYPTNRSTSAED
+504 RRMRFPTNKSTSAED

-525 ARQMLRGGQDKA
+525 ARKLLRGGLDKA

>member
-1 MMTTKAYKHKLSK
+1 MKTKAYK
-14 YIIAVLAL
+14 YIVGVLAL
-22 SSLTACDFEKVNTNE
+22 SLFTACDFQKVNTNE

-45 MMDGITIGGPIT
+45 LMDGISIGGPIT
-57 AMEKCVFPV
+57 AMQKCVFPV
-66 GTQADGTL
+66 GTQADGTS
-74 VVNRYQTAYN
+74 VANRYQTAYN

-116 SSYTEAYST
+116 SSYTESYST

-132 LKGKTETKFPEAF
+132 LKGKTETQFPEVF

-188 AMFKELSDAV
+188 SMFKELSDAIE
-198 DVLTRYADNGT
+198 VLTKYADNGN
-209 TSLLPKAD
+209 SKLLPNAD
-217 AVYGGDV
+217 AVYAGDV
-224 RKWVVYANSLMLR
+224 HKWVVYANSLMLR

-242 YYADAALSRQYAMQ
+242 YYADAALSKKYALQ
-256 AINHPYGV
+256 AVNHSYGV
-264 MKAKEDE
+264 MKSKDDE
-271 AKMEKGAGLVFKN
+271 AKMERGASLEFKN
-284 NFDDLI
+284 NLDVLI

-313 LAKYFHTSSLSQ
+313 LPKYFNTSTVSQ
-325 AMTVGTMGKY
+325 AVTVGTYGKY
-335 MAIPT
+335 SGVPT
-340 GHDVNSNETFKN
+340 GHDVSSNDAFKDS
-352 TSRPAISN
+352 SRPAITS

-376 SEAALHGFPVGQSA
+376 AEAALHGFAVGGTA
-390 EDLYKKGIEMSFEEN
+390 ESLYEKGIEMSFEEN
-405 GIPTSEVTA
+405 GIASSEVA
-414 YLQSGL
+414 DYMSSGL
-420 QPAAYNMSVANPSV
+420 KPSAYSFHLTNPGV
-434 NVSVPAVTQATT
+434 NVDVPAVTEATT
-446 EWTGTDEEK
+446 AWSGTDEEK

-466 LFPNGQEAW
+466 LYPNGQEAW
-475 TEYRRTGYPKLHSAI
+475 TEYRRTGYPKLHSVV
-490 TNYSNGEVDSEIGI
+490 TNYSNGEIDSEVGI
-504 RRMRYPTNRSTSAED
+504 RRMRFPTNKSTSAED

-525 ARQMLRGGQDKA
+525 ARKLLRGGLDKA

>member
-1 MMTTKAYKHKLSK
+1 MKTKAYK
-14 YIIAVLAL
+14 YIVGVLAL
-22 SSLTACDFEKVNTNE
+22 SLFTACDFQKVNTNE

-45 MMDGITIGGPIT
+45 LMDGISIGGPIT
-57 AMEKCVFPV
+57 AMQKCVFPV
-66 GTQADGTL
+66 GTQADGTS
-74 VVNRYQTAYN
+74 VANRYQTAYN

-104 NLNYFLKDGWVA
+104 NLNYFLKDGWIA
-116 SSYTEAYST
+116 SSYTESYST

-132 LKGKTETKFPEAF
+132 LKGKTETQFPEVF

-188 AMFKELSDAV
+188 TMFKELSDAIE
-198 DVLTRYADNGT
+198 VLTKYADNGN
-209 TSLLPKAD
+209 SKLLPNAD
-217 AVYGGDV
+217 AVYAGDV
-224 RKWVVYANSLMLR
+224 HKWVVYANSLMLR

-242 YYADAALSRQYAMQ
+242 YYADAALSKKYALQ
-256 AINHPYGV
+256 AVNHSYGV
-264 MKAKEDE
+264 MKTKDDE
-271 AKMEKGAGLVFKN
+271 AKMERGASLEFKN
-284 NFDDLI
+284 NLDVLI

-313 LAKYFHTSSLSQ
+313 LPKYFNTSTVSQ
-325 AMTVGTMGKY
+325 AVTVGTYGKY
-335 MAIPT
+335 SGVPT
-340 GHDVNSNETFKN
+340 GHDVSSNDAFRDS
-352 TSRPAISN
+352 SRPAITS

-376 SEAALHGFPVGQSA
+376 AEAALHGFAVGGTA
-390 EDLYKKGIEMSFEEN
+390 ESLYEKGIEMSFEEN
-405 GIPTSEVTA
+405 GIASSEVA
-414 YLQSGL
+414 DYMSSGL
-420 QPAAYNMSVANPSV
+420 KPSAYSFHLTNPGV
-434 NVSVPAVTQATT
+434 NVDVPAVTEATT
-446 EWTGTDEEK
+446 AWSGTDEEK

-466 LFPNGQEAW
+466 LYPNGQEAW
-475 TEYRRTGYPKLHSAI
+475 TEYRRTGYPKLHSVV
-490 TNYSNGEVDSEIGI
+490 TNYSNGEVDSEVGI
-504 RRMRYPTNRSTSAED
+504 RRMRFPTNKSTSAED

-525 ARQMLRGGQDKA
+525 ARKLLRGGLDKA

>member
-1 MMTTKAYKHKLSK
+1 MKTKAYK
-14 YIIAVLAL
+14 YIVGVLAL
-22 SSLTACDFEKVNTNE
+22 SLFTACDFQKVNTNE

-45 MMDGITIGGPIT
+45 LMDGISIGGPIT
-57 AMEKCVFPV
+57 AMQKCVFPV
-66 GTQADGTL
+66 GTQADGTS
-74 VVNRYQTAYN
+74 VANRYQTAYN

-116 SSYTEAYST
+116 SSYTESYST

-132 LKGKTETKFPEAF
+132 LKGKTETQFPEVF

-188 AMFKELSDAV
+188 SMFKELSDAIE
-198 DVLTRYADNGT
+198 VLTKYADNGN
-209 TSLLPKAD
+209 SKLLPNAD
-217 AVYGGDV
+217 AVYAGDV
-224 RKWVVYANSLMLR
+224 HKWVVYANSLMLR

-242 YYADAALSRQYAMQ
+242 YYADAALSKKYALQ
-256 AINHPYGV
+256 AVNHSYGV
-264 MKAKEDE
+264 MKTKDDE
-271 AKMEKGAGLVFKN
+271 AKMERGASLEFKN
-284 NFDDLI
+284 NLDVLI

-313 LAKYFHTSSLSQ
+313 LPKYFNTSTVSQ
-325 AMTVGTMGKY
+325 AVTVGTYGKY
-335 MAIPT
+335 SGVPT
-340 GHDVNSNETFKN
+340 GHDVSSNDAFKDS
-352 TSRPAISN
+352 SRPAITS

-376 SEAALHGFPVGQSA
+376 AEAALHGFAVGGTA
-390 EDLYKKGIEMSFEEN
+390 ESLYEKGIEMSFEEN
-405 GIPTSEVTA
+405 GIASSEVA
-414 YLQSGL
+414 DYMSSGL
-420 QPAAYNMSVANPSV
+420 KPSAYSFHLTNPGV
-434 NVSVPAVTQATT
+434 NVDVPAVTEATT
-446 EWTGTDEEK
+446 AWSGTDEEK

-466 LFPNGQEAW
+466 LYPNGQEAW
-475 TEYRRTGYPKLHSAI
+475 TEYRRTGYPKLHSVV
-490 TNYSNGEVDSEIGI
+490 TNYSNGEVDSEVGI
-504 RRMRYPTNRSTSAED
+504 RRMRFPTNKSTSAED

-525 ARQMLRGGQDKA
+525 ARKLLRGGLDKA

>member
-1 MMTTKAYKHKLSK
+1 MKTKAYK
-14 YIIAVLAL
+14 YIVGFLAL
-22 SSLTACDFEKVNTNE
+22 SLFTACDFQKVNTNE

-45 MMDGITIGGPIT
+45 LMDGISIGGPIT
-57 AMEKCVFPV
+57 AMQKCVFPV
-66 GTQADGTL
+66 GTQADGTS
-74 VVNRYQTAYN
+74 VANRYQTAYN

-116 SSYTEAYST
+116 SSYTESYST
-125 VVPLWQD
+125 IVPLWQD
-132 LKGKTETKFPEAF
+132 LKGKTETQFPEVF

-188 AMFKELSDAV
+188 AMFKELSDAIE
-198 DVLTRYADNGT
+198 VLTKYADNGN
-209 TSLLPKAD
+209 SKLLPNAD
-217 AVYGGDV
+217 AVYAGDV
-224 RKWVVYANSLMLR
+224 HKWVVYANSLMLR

-242 YYADAALSRQYAMQ
+242 YYADAALSKKYALQ
-256 AINHPYGV
+256 AVNHSYGV
-264 MKAKEDE
+264 MKTKDDE
-271 AKMEKGAGLVFKN
+271 AKMERGASLEFKN
-284 NFDDLI
+284 NLDVLI

-313 LAKYFHTSSLSQ
+313 LPKYFNTSTVSQ
-325 AMTVGTMGKY
+325 AVTVGTYGKY
-335 MAIPT
+335 SGVPT
-340 GHDVNSNETFKN
+340 GHDVSSNDAFKDS
-352 TSRPAISN
+352 SRPAITS

-376 SEAALHGFPVGQSA
+376 AEAALHGFAVGGTA
-390 EDLYKKGIEMSFEEN
+390 ESLYEKGIEMSFEEN
-405 GIPTSEVTA
+405 GIASSEVA
-414 YLQSGL
+414 DYMSSGL
-420 QPAAYNMSVANPSV
+420 KPSAYSFHFTNPGV
-434 NVSVPAVTQATT
+434 NVDVPAVTEATT
-446 EWTGTDEEK
+446 AWSGTDEEK

-466 LFPNGQEAW
+466 LYPNGQEAW
-475 TEYRRTGYPKLHSAI
+475 TEYRRTGYPKLHSVV
-490 TNYSNGEVDSEIGI
+490 TNYSNGEIDSEVGI
-504 RRMRYPTNRSTSAED
+504 RRMRFPTNKSTSAED

-525 ARQMLRGGQDKA
+525 ARKLLRGGLDKA

>member
-1 MMTTKAYKHKLSK
+1 MKTKAYK
-14 YIIAVLAL
+14 YIVGVLAL
-22 SSLTACDFEKVNTNE
+22 SLFTACDFQKVNTNE

-45 MMDGITIGGPIT
+45 LMDGISIGGPIT
-57 AMEKCVFPV
+57 AMQKCVFPV
-66 GTQADGTL
+66 GTQADGTS
-74 VVNRYQTAYN
+74 VANRYQTAYN

-116 SSYTEAYST
+116 SSYTESYST

-132 LKGKTETKFPEAF
+132 LKGKTATQFPEVF

-188 AMFKELSDAV
+188 AMFKELSDAIE
-198 DVLTRYADNGT
+198 VLTKYADNGN
-209 TSLLPKAD
+209 SKLLPNAD
-217 AVYGGDV
+217 AVYAGDV
-224 RKWVVYANSLMLR
+224 HKWVVYANSLMLR

-242 YYADAALSRQYAMQ
+242 YYADAALSKKYALQ
-256 AINHPYGV
+256 AVNHSYGV
-264 MKAKEDE
+264 MKTKDDE
-271 AKMEKGAGLVFKN
+271 AKMERGASLEFKN
-284 NFDDLI
+284 NLDVLI

-313 LAKYFHTSSLSQ
+313 LPKYFNTSTVSQ
-325 AMTVGTMGKY
+325 AVTVGTYGKY
-335 MAIPT
+335 SGVPT
-340 GHDVNSNETFKN
+340 GHDVSSNDAFRDS
-352 TSRPAISN
+352 SRPAITS

-376 SEAALHGFPVGQSA
+376 AEAALHGFAVGGTA
-390 EDLYKKGIEMSFEEN
+390 ESLYEKGIEMSFEEN
-405 GIPTSEVTA
+405 GIASSEVA
-414 YLQSGL
+414 DYMSSGL
-420 QPAAYNMSVANPSV
+420 KPSAYSFHLTNPSV
-434 NVSVPAVTQATT
+434 NVDVPAVTEATT
-446 EWTGTDEEK
+446 AWSGTDEEK

-466 LFPNGQEAW
+466 LYPNGQEAW
-475 TEYRRTGYPKLHSAI
+475 TEYRRTGYPKLHSVV
-490 TNYSNGEVDSEIGI
+490 TNYSNGEIDSEVGI
-504 RRMRYPTNRSTSAED
+504 RRMRFPTNKSTSAED

-525 ARQMLRGGQDKA
+525 ARKLLRGGLDKA

>member
-1 MMTTKAYKHKLSK
+1 MKTKAYK
-14 YIIAVLAL
+14 YIVGVLAL
-22 SSLTACDFEKVNTNE
+22 SLFTACDFQKVNTNE

-45 MMDGITIGGPIT
+45 LMDGISIGGPIT
-57 AMEKCVFPV
+57 AMQKCVFPV
-66 GTQADGTL
+66 GTQADGTS
-74 VVNRYQTAYN
+74 VANRYQTAYN

-116 SSYTEAYST
+116 SSYTESYST

-132 LKGKTETKFPEAF
+132 LKGKTETQFPEVF

-188 AMFKELSDAV
+188 AMFKELSDAIE
-198 DVLTRYADNGT
+198 VLTKYADNGN
-209 TSLLPKAD
+209 SKLLPNAD
-217 AVYGGDV
+217 AVYAGDV
-224 RKWVVYANSLMLR
+224 HKWVVYANSLMLR

-242 YYADAALSRQYAMQ
+242 YYADAALSKKYALQ
-256 AINHPYGV
+256 AVNHSYGV
-264 MKAKEDE
+264 MKTKDDE
-271 AKMEKGAGLVFKN
+271 AKMERGASLEFKN
-284 NFDDLI
+284 NLDVLI

-313 LAKYFHTSSLSQ
+313 LPKYFNTSTVSQ
-325 AMTVGTMGKY
+325 AVTVGTYGKY
-335 MAIPT
+335 SGVPT
-340 GHDVNSNETFKN
+340 GHDVSSNDAFRDS
-352 TSRPAISN
+352 SRPAITS

-376 SEAALHGFPVGQSA
+376 AEAALHGFAVGGTA
-390 EDLYKKGIEMSFEEN
+390 ESLYQKGIEMSFEEN
-405 GIPTSEVTA
+405 GIASSEVA
-414 YLQSGL
+414 DYMSSGL
-420 QPAAYNMSVANPSV
+420 KPSAYSFHLTNPGV
-434 NVSVPAVTQATT
+434 NVDVPAVTQATT
-446 EWTGTDEEK
+446 EWSGTDEEK

-466 LFPNGQEAW
+466 LYPNGQEAW
-475 TEYRRTGYPKLHSAI
+475 SEYRRTGYPKLHSVV
-490 TNYSNGEVDSEIGI
+490 TNYSNGEIDSEVGI
-504 RRMRYPTNRSTSAED
+504 RRMRFPTNKSTSAED

-525 ARQMLRGGQDKA
+525 ARKLLRGGLDKA

>member
-1 MMTTKAYKHKLSK
+1 MKTKAYK
-14 YIIAVLAL
+14 YIVGVLAL
-22 SSLTACDFEKVNTNE
+22 SLFTACDFQKVNTNE

-45 MMDGITIGGPIT
+45 LMDGISIGGPIT
-57 AMEKCVFPV
+57 AMQKCVFPV
-66 GTQADGTL
+66 GTQADGTS
-74 VVNRYQTAYN
+74 VANRYQTAYN

-116 SSYTEAYST
+116 SSYTESYST

-132 LKGKTETKFPEAF
+132 LKGKTETQFPEVF

-188 AMFKELSDAV
+188 AMFKELSDAIE
-198 DVLTRYADNGT
+198 VLTKYADNGN
-209 TSLLPKAD
+209 SKLLPNAD
-217 AVYGGDV
+217 AVYAGDV
-224 RKWVVYANSLMLR
+224 HKWVVYANSLMLR

-242 YYADAALSRQYAMQ
+242 YYADAALSKKYALQ
-256 AINHPYGV
+256 AVNHSYGV
-264 MKAKEDE
+264 MKTKDDE
-271 AKMEKGAGLVFKN
+271 AKMERGASLEFKN
-284 NFDDLI
+284 NLDVLI

-313 LAKYFHTSSLSQ
+313 LPKYFNTSTVSQ
-325 AMTVGTMGKY
+325 AVTVGTYGKY
-335 MAIPT
+335 SGVPT
-340 GHDVNSNETFKN
+340 GHDVSSNDAFRDS
-352 TSRPAISN
+352 SRPAITS

-376 SEAALHGFPVGQSA
+376 AEAALHGFAVGGTA
-390 EDLYKKGIEMSFEEN
+390 ESLYEKGIEMSFEEN
-405 GIPTSEVTA
+405 GIASSEVA
-414 YLQSGL
+414 DYMSSGL
-420 QPAAYNMSVANPSV
+420 KPSAYSFHLTNPGV
-434 NVSVPAVTQATT
+434 NVDVPAVTQATT

-466 LFPNGQEAW
+466 LYPNGQEAW
-475 TEYRRTGYPKLHSAI
+475 TEYRRTGYPKLHSTI
-490 TNYSNGEVDSEIGI
+490 TNYSNGEVDSEVGI
-504 RRMRYPTNRSTSAED
+504 RRMRFPTNKATSAED

-525 ARQMLRGGQDKA
+525 ARKLLRGGLDKA

>member
-1 MMTTKAYKHKLSK
+1 MKTKAYK
-14 YIIAVLAL
+14 YIVGVLAL
-22 SSLTACDFEKVNTNE
+22 SLFTACDFQKVNTNE

-45 MMDGITIGGPIT
+45 LMDGISIGGPIT
-57 AMEKCVFPV
+57 AMQKCVFPV
-66 GTQADGTL
+66 GTQADGTS
-74 VVNRYQTAYN
+74 VANRYQTAYN

-116 SSYTEAYST
+116 SSYTESYST

-132 LKGKTETKFPEAF
+132 LKGKTETQFPEVF

-188 AMFKELSDAV
+188 AMFKELSDAIE
-198 DVLTRYADNGT
+198 VLTKYADNGN
-209 TSLLPKAD
+209 SKLLPNAD
-217 AVYGGDV
+217 AVYAGDV
-224 RKWVVYANSLMLR
+224 HKWVVYANSLMLR

-242 YYADAALSRQYAMQ
+242 YYADAALSKKYALQ
-256 AINHPYGV
+256 AVNHSYGV
-264 MKAKEDE
+264 MKTKDDE
-271 AKMEKGAGLVFKN
+271 AKMERGASLEFKN
-284 NFDDLI
+284 NLDVLI

-313 LAKYFHTSSLSQ
+313 LPKYFNTSTVSQ
-325 AMTVGTMGKY
+325 AVTVGTYGKY
-335 MAIPT
+335 SGVPT
-340 GHDVNSNETFKN
+340 GHDVSSNDAFKDS
-352 TSRPAISN
+352 SRPAITS

-376 SEAALHGFPVGQSA
+376 AEAALHGFAVGGTA
-390 EDLYKKGIEMSFEEN
+390 ESLYEKGIEMSFEEN
-405 GIPTSEVTA
+405 GIASSEVA
-414 YLQSGL
+414 DYMSSGL
-420 QPAAYNMSVANPSV
+420 KPSAYSFHLTNPGV
-434 NVSVPAVTQATT
+434 NVDVPAVTEATT
-446 EWTGTDEEK
+446 AWTGTDEEK

-466 LFPNGQEAW
+466 LYPNGQEAW
-475 TEYRRTGYPKLHSAI
+475 TEYRRTGYPKLHSVV
-490 TNYSNGEVDSEIGI
+490 TNYSNGEIDSEVGI
-504 RRMRYPTNRSTSAED
+504 RRMRFPTNKSTSAED

-525 ARQMLRGGQDKA
+525 ARKLLRGGLDKA

>member
-1 MMTTKAYKHKLSK
+1 MKTKAYK
-14 YIIAVLAL
+14 YIVGVLAL
-22 SSLTACDFEKVNTNE
+22 SLFTACDFQKVNTNE

-45 MMDGITIGGPIT
+45 LMDGISIGGPIT
-57 AMEKCVFPV
+57 AMQKCVFPV
-66 GTQADGTL
+66 GTQADGTS

-116 SSYTEAYST
+116 SSYTESYST

-132 LKGKTETKFPEAF
+132 LKGKTETQFPEVF

-188 AMFKELSDAV
+188 AMFKELSDAIE
-198 DVLTRYADNGT
+198 VLTKYADNGN
-209 TSLLPKAD
+209 SKLLPNAD
-217 AVYGGDV
+217 AVYAGDV
-224 RKWVVYANSLMLR
+224 HKWVVYANSLMLR

-242 YYADAALSRQYAMQ
+242 YYADAALSKKYALQ
-256 AINHPYGV
+256 AVNHSYGV
-264 MKAKEDE
+264 MKTKDDE
-271 AKMEKGAGLVFKN
+271 AKMERGASLEFKN
-284 NFDDLI
+284 NLDVLI

-313 LAKYFHTSSLSQ
+313 LPKYFNTSTVSQ
-325 AMTVGTMGKY
+325 AVTVGTYGKY
-335 MAIPT
+335 SGVPT
-340 GHDVNSNETFKN
+340 GHDVSSNGAFRDS
-352 TSRPAISN
+352 SRPAITS

-376 SEAALHGFPVGQSA
+376 AEAALHGFAVGGTA
-390 EDLYKKGIEMSFEEN
+390 ESLYEKGIEMSFEEN
-405 GIPTSEVTA
+405 GIASSEVA
-414 YLQSGL
+414 DYMSSGL
-420 QPAAYNMSVANPSV
+420 KPSAYSFHLTNPGV
-434 NVSVPAVTQATT
+434 NVDVPAVTEATT
-446 EWTGTDEEK
+446 AWSGTDEEK

-466 LFPNGQEAW
+466 LYPNGQEAW
-475 TEYRRTGYPKLHSAI
+475 TEYRRTGYPKLHSVV
-490 TNYSNGEVDSEIGI
+490 TNYSNGEIDSEVGI
-504 RRMRYPTNRSTSAED
+504 RRMRFPTNKSTSAED

-525 ARQMLRGGQDKA
+525 ARKLLRGGLDKA

>member
-1 MMTTKAYKHKLSK
+1 MKTKTYK
-14 YIIAVLAL
+14 YIVGFLAL
-22 SSLTACDFEKVNTNE
+22 SLFTACDFQKVNTNE

-45 MMDGITIGGPIT
+45 LMDGISIGGPIT
-57 AMEKCVFPV
+57 AMQKCVFPV
-66 GTQADGTL
+66 GTQADGTS
-74 VVNRYQTAYN
+74 VANRYQTAYN

-116 SSYTEAYST
+116 SSYTESYST

-132 LKGKTETKFPEAF
+132 LKGKTATQFPEVF

-188 AMFKELSDAV
+188 AMFKELSDAIE
-198 DVLTRYADNGT
+198 VLTKYADNGN
-209 TSLLPKAD
+209 SKLLPNAD
-217 AVYGGDV
+217 AVYAGDV
-224 RKWVVYANSLMLR
+224 HKWVVYANSLMLR

-242 YYADAALSRQYAMQ
+242 YYADAALSKKYALQ
-256 AINHPYGV
+256 AINHSYGV
-264 MKAKEDE
+264 MKTKDDE
-271 AKMEKGAGLVFKN
+271 AKMERGASLEFKN
-284 NFDDLI
+284 NLDVLI

-313 LAKYFHTSSLSQ
+313 LPKYFNTSTVSQ
-325 AMTVGTMGKY
+325 AVTVGTYGKY
-335 MAIPT
+335 SGVPT
-340 GHDVNSNETFKN
+340 GHDVSSNDAFRDS
-352 TSRPAISN
+352 SRPAITS

-376 SEAALHGFPVGQSA
+376 AEAALHGFAVGGTA
-390 EDLYKKGIEMSFEEN
+390 ESLYEKGIEMSFEEN
-405 GIPTSEVTA
+405 GIASSEVA
-414 YLQSGL
+414 DYMSSGL
-420 QPAAYNMSVANPSV
+420 KPSAYSFHLTNPGV
-434 NVSVPAVTQATT
+434 NVDVPAVTEATT
-446 EWTGTDEEK
+446 AWSGTDEEK

-466 LFPNGQEAW
+466 LYPNGQEAW

-490 TNYSNGEVDSEIGI
+490 SNYSNGEVDSEVGI
-504 RRMRYPTNRSTSAED
+504 RRMRFPTNKSTSAED

-525 ARQMLRGGQDKA
+525 ARKLLRGGLDKA

>member
-1 MMTTKAYKHKLSK
+1 MKTKAYK
-14 YIIAVLAL
+14 YIVGFLAL
-22 SSLTACDFEKVNTNE
+22 SLFTACDFQKVNTNE

-45 MMDGITIGGPIT
+45 LMDGISIGGPIT
-57 AMEKCVFPV
+57 AMQKCVFPV
-66 GTQADGTL
+66 GTQADGTS
-74 VVNRYQTAYN
+74 VANRYQTAYN

-116 SSYTEAYST
+116 SSYTESYST

-132 LKGKTETKFPEAF
+132 LKGKTETQFPEVF

-188 AMFKELSDAV
+188 AMFKELSDAIE
-198 DVLTRYADNGT
+198 VLTKYADNGN
-209 TSLLPKAD
+209 SKLLPNAD
-217 AVYGGDV
+217 AVYAGDV
-224 RKWVVYANSLMLR
+224 HKWVVYANSLMLR

-242 YYADAALSRQYAMQ
+242 YYADAALSKKYALQ
-256 AINHPYGV
+256 AVNHSYGV
-264 MKAKEDE
+264 MKTKDDE
-271 AKMEKGAGLVFKN
+271 AKMERGASLEFKN
-284 NFDDLI
+284 NLDVLI

-313 LAKYFHTSSLSQ
+313 LPKYFNTSTVSQ
-325 AMTVGTMGKY
+325 AVTVGTYGKY
-335 MAIPT
+335 SGVPT
-340 GHDVNSNETFKN
+340 GHDVSSNDAFRDS
-352 TSRPAISN
+352 SRPAITS

-376 SEAALHGFPVGQSA
+376 AEAALHGFAVGGTA
-390 EDLYKKGIEMSFEEN
+390 ESLYEKGIEMSFEEN
-405 GIPTSEVTA
+405 GIASSEVA
-414 YLQSGL
+414 DYMSSGL
-420 QPAAYNMSVANPSV
+420 KPSAYSFHLTNPGV
-434 NVSVPAVTQATT
+434 NVDVPAVTEATT
-446 EWTGTDEEK
+446 AWSGTDEEK

-466 LFPNGQEAW
+466 LYPNGQEAW
-475 TEYRRTGYPKLHSAI
+475 TEYRRTGYPKLHSTI
-490 TNYSNGEVDSEIGI
+490 TNYSNGEVDSEVGI
-504 RRMRYPTNRSTSAED
+504 RRMRFPTNKSTSAED

-525 ARQMLRGGQDKA
+525 ARKLLRGGLDKA

>member
-1 MMTTKAYKHKLSK
+1 MKTKAYK
-14 YIIAVLAL
+14 YIVGFLAL
-22 SSLTACDFEKVNTNE
+22 SLFTACDFQKVNTNE

-45 MMDGITIGGPIT
+45 LMDGISIGGPIT
-57 AMEKCVFPV
+57 AMQKCVFPV
-66 GTQADGTL
+66 GTQADGTS
-74 VVNRYQTAYN
+74 VANRYQTAYN

-116 SSYTEAYST
+116 SSYTESYST

-132 LKGKTETKFPEAF
+132 LKGKTETQFPEVF

-188 AMFKELSDAV
+188 AMFKELSDAIE
-198 DVLTRYADNGT
+198 VLTKYADNGN
-209 TSLLPKAD
+209 SKLLPNAD
-217 AVYGGDV
+217 AVYAGDV
-224 RKWVVYANSLMLR
+224 HKWVVYANSLMLR

-242 YYADAALSRQYAMQ
+242 YYADAALSKKYALQ
-256 AINHPYGV
+256 AVNHSYGV
-264 MKAKEDE
+264 MKTKDDE
-271 AKMEKGAGLVFKN
+271 AKMERGASLEFKN
-284 NFDDLI
+284 NLDVLI

-313 LAKYFHTSSLSQ
+313 LPKYFNTSTVSQ
-325 AMTVGTMGKY
+325 AVTVGTYGKY
-335 MAIPT
+335 SGVPT
-340 GHDVNSNETFKN
+340 GHDVSSNDAFKDS
-352 TSRPAISN
+352 SRPAITS

-376 SEAALHGFPVGQSA
+376 AEAALHGFAVGGTA
-390 EDLYKKGIEMSFEEN
+390 ESLYEKGIEMSFEEN
-405 GIPTSEVTA
+405 GIASSEVA
-414 YLQSGL
+414 DYMSSGL
-420 QPAAYNMSVANPSV
+420 KPSAYSFHLTNPGV
-434 NVSVPAVTQATT
+434 NVDVPAVTEATT
-446 EWTGTDEEK
+446 AWSGTDEEK

-466 LFPNGQEAW
+466 LYPNGQEAW

-490 TNYSNGEVDSEIGI
+490 SNYSNGEVDSEVGI
-504 RRMRYPTNRSTSAED
+504 RRMRFPTNKSTSAED

-525 ARQMLRGGQDKA
+525 ARKLLRGGLDKA

>member
-1 MMTTKAYKHKLSK
+1 MKTKAYK
-14 YIIAVLAL
+14 YIVGVLAL
-22 SSLTACDFEKVNTNE
+22 SLFTACDFQKVNTNE

-45 MMDGITIGGPIT
+45 LMDGISIGGPIT
-57 AMEKCVFPV
+57 AMQKCVFPV
-66 GTQADGTL
+66 GTQADGTS
-74 VVNRYQTAYN
+74 VANRYQTAYN

-116 SSYTEAYST
+116 SSYTESYST

-132 LKGKTETKFPEAF
+132 LKGKTETQFPEVF

-188 AMFKELSDAV
+188 SMFKELSDAIE
-198 DVLTRYADNGT
+198 VLTKYADNGN
-209 TSLLPKAD
+209 SKLLPNAD
-217 AVYGGDV
+217 AVYAGDV
-224 RKWVVYANSLMLR
+224 HKWVVYANSLMLR

-242 YYADAALSRQYAMQ
+242 YYADAALSKKYALQ
-256 AINHPYGV
+256 AVNHSYGV
-264 MKAKEDE
+264 MKTKDDE
-271 AKMEKGAGLVFKN
+271 AKMERGASLEFKN
-284 NFDDLI
+284 NLDVLI

-313 LAKYFHTSSLSQ
+313 LPKYFNTSTISQ
-325 AMTVGTMGKY
+325 AVTVGTYGKY
-335 MAIPT
+335 SGVPT
-340 GHDVNSNETFKN
+340 GHDVSSNDAFRDS
-352 TSRPAISN
+352 SRPAITS

-376 SEAALHGFPVGQSA
+376 AEAALHGFAVGGTA
-390 EDLYKKGIEMSFEEN
+390 ESLYEKGIEMSFEEN
-405 GIPTSEVTA
+405 GIASSEVA
-414 YLQSGL
+414 DYMSSGL
-420 QPAAYNMSVANPSV
+420 KPSAYSFHLTNPGV
-434 NVSVPAVTQATT
+434 NVDVPAVTEATT
-446 EWTGTDEEK
+446 AWSGTDEEK

-466 LFPNGQEAW
+466 LYPNGQEAW
-475 TEYRRTGYPKLHSAI
+475 TEYRRTGYPKLHSVV
-490 TNYSNGEVDSEIGI
+490 TNYSNGEVDSEVGI
-504 RRMRYPTNRSTSAED
+504 RRMRFPTNKSTSAED

-525 ARQMLRGGQDKA
+525 ARKLLRGGLDKA

>member
-1 MMTTKAYKHKLSK
+1 MKTKAYK
-14 YIIAVLAL
+14 YIVGFLAL
-22 SSLTACDFEKVNTNE
+22 SLFTACDFQKVNTNE

-45 MMDGITIGGPIT
+45 LMDGISIGGPIT
-57 AMEKCVFPV
+57 AMQKCVFPV
-66 GTQADGTL
+66 GTQADGTS
-74 VVNRYQTAYN
+74 VANRYQTAYN

-116 SSYTEAYST
+116 SSYTESYST

-132 LKGKTETKFPEAF
+132 LKGKTETQFPEVF

-188 AMFKELSDAV
+188 SMFKELSDAIE
-198 DVLTRYADNGT
+198 VLTKYADNGN
-209 TSLLPKAD
+209 SKLLPNAD
-217 AVYGGDV
+217 AVYAGDV
-224 RKWVVYANSLMLR
+224 HKWVVYANSLMLR

-242 YYADAALSRQYAMQ
+242 YYADAALSKKYALQ
-256 AINHPYGV
+256 AVNHSYGV
-264 MKAKEDE
+264 MKSKDDE
-271 AKMEKGAGLVFKN
+271 AKMERGASLEFKN
-284 NFDDLI
+284 NLDVLI

-313 LAKYFHTSSLSQ
+313 LPKYFNTSTVSQ
-325 AMTVGTMGKY
+325 AVTVGTYGKY
-335 MAIPT
+335 SGVPT
-340 GHDVNSNETFKN
+340 GHDVSSNDAFRDS
-352 TSRPAISN
+352 SRPAITS

-376 SEAALHGFPVGQSA
+376 AEAALHGFAVGGTA
-390 EDLYKKGIEMSFEEN
+390 ESLYEKGIEMSFEEN
-405 GIPTSEVTA
+405 GIASSEVA
-414 YLQSGL
+414 DYMSSGL
-420 QPAAYNMSVANPSV
+420 KPSAYSFHLTNPGV
-434 NVSVPAVTQATT
+434 NVDVPAVTEATT
-446 EWTGTDEEK
+446 AWSGTDEEK

-466 LFPNGQEAW
+466 LYPNGQEAW
-475 TEYRRTGYPKLHSAI
+475 SEYRRTGYPKLHSTI
-490 TNYSNGEVDSEIGI
+490 TNYSNGEVDSEVGI
-504 RRMRYPTNRSTSAED
+504 RRMRFPTNKSTSAED

-525 ARQMLRGGQDKA
+525 ARKLLRGGLDKA

>member
-1 MMTTKAYKHKLSK
+1 MKTKAYK
-14 YIIAVLAL
+14 YIVGVLAL
-22 SSLTACDFEKVNTNE
+22 SLFTACDFQKVNTNE

-45 MMDGITIGGPIT
+45 LMDGISIGGPIT
-57 AMEKCVFPV
+57 AMQKCVFPV
-66 GTQADGTL
+66 GTQADGTS
-74 VVNRYQTAYN
+74 VANRYQTAYN

-116 SSYTEAYST
+116 SSYTESYST

-132 LKGKTETKFPEAF
+132 LKGKTETQFPEVF

-188 AMFKELSDAV
+188 SMFKELSDAIE
-198 DVLTRYADNGT
+198 VLTKYADNGN
-209 TSLLPKAD
+209 SKLLPNAD
-217 AVYGGDV
+217 AIYAGDV
-224 RKWVVYANSLMLR
+224 HKWVVYANSLMLR

-242 YYADAALSRQYAMQ
+242 YYADAALSKQYALQ
-256 AINHPYGV
+256 AVNHSYGV
-264 MKAKEDE
+264 MKTKDDE
-271 AKMEKGAGLVFKN
+271 AKMERGASLEFKN
-284 NFDDLI
+284 NLDVLI

-313 LAKYFHTSSLSQ
+313 LPKYFNTSTVSQ
-325 AMTVGTMGKY
+325 AVTVGTYGKY
-335 MAIPT
+335 SGVPT
-340 GHDVNSNETFKN
+340 GHDVSSNDAFRDS
-352 TSRPAISN
+352 SRPAITS

-376 SEAALHGFPVGQSA
+376 AEAALHGFAVGGTA
-390 EDLYKKGIEMSFEEN
+390 ESLYEKGIEMSFEEN
-405 GIPTSEVTA
+405 GIASSEVA
-414 YLQSGL
+414 DYMSSGL
-420 QPAAYNMSVANPSV
+420 KPSAYSFHLTNPSV
-434 NVSVPAVTQATT
+434 NVDVPAVTEATT
-446 EWTGTDEEK
+446 AWSGTDEEK

-466 LFPNGQEAW
+466 LYPNGQEAW

-490 TNYSNGEVDSEIGI
+490 SNYSNGEVDSEVGI
-504 RRMRYPTNRSTSAED
+504 RRMRFPTNKSTSAED

-525 ARQMLRGGQDKA
+525 ARKLLRGGLDKA

>member
-1 MMTTKAYKHKLSK
+1 MKTKAYK
-14 YIIAVLAL
+14 YIVGVLAL
-22 SSLTACDFEKVNTNE
+22 SLFTACDFQKVNTNE

-45 MMDGITIGGPIT
+45 LMDGISIGGPIT
-57 AMEKCVFPV
+57 AMQKCVFPV
-66 GTQADGTL
+66 GTQADGTS
-74 VVNRYQTAYN
+74 VANRYQTAYN

-116 SSYTEAYST
+116 SSYTESYST

-132 LKGKTETKFPEAF
+132 LKGKTETQFPAVF

-188 AMFKELSDAV
+188 AMFKELSDAIE
-198 DVLTRYADNGT
+198 VLTKYADNGN
-209 TSLLPKAD
+209 SKLLPNAD
-217 AVYGGDV
+217 AVYAGDV
-224 RKWVVYANSLMLR
+224 HKWVVYANSLMLR

-242 YYADAALSRQYAMQ
+242 YYADAALSKKYALQ
-256 AINHPYGV
+256 AVNHSYGV
-264 MKAKEDE
+264 MKTKDDE
-271 AKMEKGAGLVFKN
+271 AKMERGASLEFKN
-284 NFDDLI
+284 NLDVLI

-313 LAKYFHTSSLSQ
+313 LPKYFNTSTVSQ
-325 AMTVGTMGKY
+325 AVTVGTYGKY
-335 MAIPT
+335 SGVPT
-340 GHDVNSNETFKN
+340 GHDVSSNDAFRDS
-352 TSRPAISN
+352 SRPAITS

-376 SEAALHGFPVGQSA
+376 AEAALHGFAVGGTA
-390 EDLYKKGIEMSFEEN
+390 ESLYEKGIEMSFEEN
-405 GIPTSEVTA
+405 GIASSEVA
-414 YLQSGL
+414 DYMSSGL
-420 QPAAYNMSVANPSV
+420 KPSAYSFHLTNPGV
-434 NVSVPAVTQATT
+434 NVDVPAVTEATT
-446 EWTGTDEEK
+446 AWSGTDEEK

-466 LFPNGQEAW
+466 LYPNGQEAW

-490 TNYSNGEVDSEIGI
+490 SNYSNGEVDSEVGI
-504 RRMRYPTNRSTSAED
+504 RRMRFPTNKSTSAED

-525 ARQMLRGGQDKA
+525 ARKLLRGGLDKA

>member
-1 MMTTKAYKHKLSK
+1 MKTKAYK
-14 YIIAVLAL
+14 YIVGVLAL
-22 SSLTACDFEKVNTNE
+22 SLFTACDFQKVNTNE

-45 MMDGITIGGPIT
+45 LMDGISIGGPIT
-57 AMEKCVFPV
+57 AMQKCVFPV
-66 GTQADGTL
+66 GTQADGTS
-74 VVNRYQTAYN
+74 VANRYQTAYN

-116 SSYTEAYST
+116 SSYTESYST

-132 LKGKTETKFPEAF
+132 LKGKTETQFPEVF

-188 AMFKELSDAV
+188 AMFKELSDAIE
-198 DVLTRYADNGT
+198 VLTKYADNGN
-209 TSLLPKAD
+209 SKLLPNAD
-217 AVYGGDV
+217 AVYAGDV
-224 RKWVVYANSLMLR
+224 HKWVVYANSLMLR

-242 YYADAALSRQYAMQ
+242 YYADAALSKKYALQ
-256 AINHPYGV
+256 AVNHSYGV
-264 MKAKEDE
+264 MKTKDDE
-271 AKMEKGAGLVFKN
+271 AKMERGASLEFKN
-284 NFDDLI
+284 NLDVLI

-313 LAKYFHTSSLSQ
+313 LPKYFNTSTVSQ
-325 AMTVGTMGKY
+325 AVTVGTYGKY
-335 MAIPT
+335 SGVPT
-340 GHDVNSNETFKN
+340 GHDVSSNDAFKDS
-352 TSRPAISN
+352 SRPAITS

-376 SEAALHGFPVGQSA
+376 AEAALHGFAVGGTA
-390 EDLYKKGIEMSFEEN
+390 ESLYEKGIEMSFEEN
-405 GIPTSEVTA
+405 GIASSEVA
-414 YLQSGL
+414 DYMSSGL
-420 QPAAYNMSVANPSV
+420 KPSAYSFHLTNPSV
-434 NVSVPAVTQATT
+434 NVDAPALTQATT

-466 LFPNGQEAW
+466 LYPNGQEAW

-490 TNYSNGEVDSEIGI
+490 SNYSNGEVDSEVGI
-504 RRMRYPTNRSTSAED
+504 RRMRFPTNKSTSAED

-525 ARQMLRGGQDKA
+525 ARKLLRGGLDKA

>member
-1 MMTTKAYKHKLSK
+1 MKTKAYKYIVGVLVLS
-14 YIIAVLAL
+14 LF
-22 SSLTACDFEKVNTNE
+22 TACDFQKVNTNE

-45 MMDGITIGGPIT
+45 LMDGISIGGPIT
-57 AMEKCVFPV
+57 AMQKCVFPV
-66 GTQADGTL
+66 GTQADGTS
-74 VVNRYQTAYN
+74 VANRYQTAYN

-116 SSYTEAYST
+116 SSYTESYST

-132 LKGKTETKFPEAF
+132 LKGKTETQFPEVF

-188 AMFKELSDAV
+188 SMFKELSDAIE
-198 DVLTRYADNGT
+198 VLTKYADNGN
-209 TSLLPKAD
+209 SKLLPNAD
-217 AVYGGDV
+217 AVYAGDV
-224 RKWVVYANSLMLR
+224 HKWVVYANSLMLR

-242 YYADAALSRQYAMQ
+242 YYADAALSKKYALQ
-256 AINHPYGV
+256 AVNHSYGV
-264 MKAKEDE
+264 MKTKDDE
-271 AKMEKGAGLVFKN
+271 AKMERGASLEFKN
-284 NFDDLI
+284 NLDVLI

-313 LAKYFHTSSLSQ
+313 LPKYFNTSTVSQ
-325 AMTVGTMGKY
+325 AVTVGTYGKY
-335 MAIPT
+335 SGVPT
-340 GHDVNSNETFKN
+340 GHDVSSNDAFKDS
-352 TSRPAISN
+352 SRPAITS

-376 SEAALHGFPVGQSA
+376 AEAALHGFAVGGTA
-390 EDLYKKGIEMSFEEN
+390 ESLYEKGIEMSFEEN
-405 GIPTSEVTA
+405 GIASSEVA
-414 YLQSGL
+414 DYMSSGL
-420 QPAAYNMSVANPSV
+420 KPSAYSFHLTNPGV
-434 NVSVPAVTQATT
+434 NVDVPAVTEATT
-446 EWTGTDEEK
+446 AWSGTDEEK

-466 LFPNGQEAW
+466 LYPNGQEAW
-475 TEYRRTGYPKLHSAI
+475 TEYRRTGYPKLHSVV
-490 TNYSNGEVDSEIGI
+490 TNYSNGEVDSEVGI
-504 RRMRYPTNRSTSAED
+504 RRMRFPTNKSTSAED

-525 ARQMLRGGQDKA
+525 ARKLLRGGLDKA

>member
-1 MMTTKAYKHKLSK
+1 MKTKAYK
-14 YIIAVLAL
+14 YIVGVLAL
-22 SSLTACDFEKVNTNE
+22 SLFTACDFQKVNTNE

-45 MMDGITIGGPIT
+45 LMDGISIGGPIT
-57 AMEKCVFPV
+57 AMQKCVFPV
-66 GTQADGTL
+66 GTQADGTS
-74 VVNRYQTAYN
+74 VANRYQTAYN

-116 SSYTEAYST
+116 SSYTESYST

-132 LKGKTETKFPEAF
+132 LKGKTETQFPEVF

-188 AMFKELSDAV
+188 AMFKELSDAIE
-198 DVLTRYADNGT
+198 VLTKYADNGN
-209 TSLLPKAD
+209 SKLLPNAD
-217 AVYGGDV
+217 AVYAGDV
-224 RKWVVYANSLMLR
+224 HKWVVYANSLMLR

-242 YYADAALSRQYAMQ
+242 YYADAALSKKYALQ
-256 AINHPYGV
+256 AVNHSYGV
-264 MKAKEDE
+264 MKTKDDE
-271 AKMEKGAGLVFKN
+271 AKMERGASLEFKN
-284 NFDDLI
+284 NLDVLI

-313 LAKYFHTSSLSQ
+313 LPKYFNTSTVSQ
-325 AMTVGTMGKY
+325 AVTVGTYGKY
-335 MAIPT
+335 SGVPT
-340 GHDVNSNETFKN
+340 GHDVSSNDAFRDS
-352 TSRPAISN
+352 SRPAITS

-376 SEAALHGFPVGQSA
+376 AEAALHGFAVGGTA
-390 EDLYKKGIEMSFEEN
+390 ESLYEKGIEMSFEEN
-405 GIPTSEVTA
+405 GIASSEVA
-414 YLQSGL
+414 DYMSSGL
-420 QPAAYNMSVANPSV
+420 KPSAYSFHLTNPGV
-434 NVSVPAVTQATT
+434 NVDVPAVTEATT
-446 EWTGTDEEK
+446 AWSGTDEEK

-466 LFPNGQEAW
+466 LYPNGQEAW
-475 TEYRRTGYPKLHSAI
+475 TEYRRTGYPKLHSVV
-490 TNYSNGEVDSEIGI
+490 TNYSNGEIDSEVGI
-504 RRMRYPTNRSTSAED
+504 RRMRFPTNKSTSAED

-525 ARQMLRGGQDKA
+525 ARKLLRGGLDKP

>member
-1 MMTTKAYKHKLSK
+1 MKTKAYK
-14 YIIAVLAL
+14 YIVGVLAL
-22 SSLTACDFEKVNTNE
+22 SLFTACDFQKVNTNE

-45 MMDGITIGGPIT
+45 LMDGISIGGPIT
-57 AMEKCVFPV
+57 AMQKCVFPV
-66 GTQADGTL
+66 GTQADGTS
-74 VVNRYQTAYN
+74 VANRYQTAYN

-116 SSYTEAYST
+116 SSYTESYST

-132 LKGKTETKFPEAF
+132 LKGKTETQFPEVF
-145 ALAQILKISAW
+145 ALTQILKISAW

-188 AMFKELSDAV
+188 AMFKELSDAIE
-198 DVLTRYADNGT
+198 VLTKYADNGN
-209 TSLLPKAD
+209 SKLLPNAD
-217 AVYGGDV
+217 AVYAGDV
-224 RKWVVYANSLMLR
+224 HKWVVYANSLMLR

-242 YYADAALSRQYAMQ
+242 YYADAALSKKYALQ
-256 AINHPYGV
+256 AVNHSYGV
-264 MKAKEDE
+264 MKTKDDE
-271 AKMEKGAGLVFKN
+271 AKMERGASLEFKN
-284 NFDDLI
+284 NLDVLI

-313 LAKYFHTSSLSQ
+313 LPKYFNTSTVSQ
-325 AMTVGTMGKY
+325 AVTVGTYGKY
-335 MAIPT
+335 SGVPT
-340 GHDVNSNETFKN
+340 GHDVSSNDAFKDS
-352 TSRPAISN
+352 SRPAITS

-376 SEAALHGFPVGQSA
+376 AEAALHGFAVGGTA
-390 EDLYKKGIEMSFEEN
+390 ESLYEKGIEMSFEEN
-405 GIPTSEVTA
+405 GIASSEVA
-414 YLQSGL
+414 DYMSSGL
-420 QPAAYNMSVANPSV
+420 KPSAYSFHLTNPSV
-434 NVSVPAVTQATT
+434 NVDVPAVTEATT
-446 EWTGTDEEK
+446 AWSGTDEEK

-466 LFPNGQEAW
+466 LYPNGQEAW
-475 TEYRRTGYPKLHSAI
+475 TEYRRTGYPKLHSVV
-490 TNYSNGEVDSEIGI
+490 TNYSNGEIDSEVGI
-504 RRMRYPTNRSTSAED
+504 RRMRFPTNKSTSAED

-525 ARQMLRGGQDKA
+525 ARKLLRGGLDKA